1 MKTRSKI
8 RIAGTLI
15 PCAARSFARSSRN
28 GCGTSGW
35 NWGRSSLRQIYAQ
48 PNLPKPVSSSLSRE
62 LHPFPLS
69 ILAAWRSTRY
79 RFSMVLPNGHVL
91 LLREAFP
98 VLLLLHSRMGRC
110 VVPPTI
116 HCIHKNGAPPRDGSL
131 RVLYAAR
138 IGHCRTCPLR
148 AQCQE
153 SNTTIKPRRVSAVL
167 WPLSSLATS
176 SPTPTDAPAPLPVAP
191 VLVARLATLSHPTGM
206 VEGHTP

>member
-1 MKTRSKI
+1 MVYELFASTLPSPAFTASDVLDLAPPIADRLRRYSPMKTRSKI

-116 HCIHKNGAPPRDGSL
+116 HCIHTNGAPERDGSL

-138 IGHCRTCPLR
+138 IGHCRTWTAAAPSVKKATPR
-148 AQCQE
+148 
-153 SNTTIKPRRVSAVL
+153 SN
-167 WPLSSLATS
+167 
-176 SPTPTDAPAPLPVAP
+176 
-191 VLVARLATLSHPTGM
+191 HG
-206 VEGHTP
+206 G